1 MSSAPR
7 TLLSPTADLASTKS
21 VYRPLLGEPMVDEP
35 HYLAWQVGETHVG
48 FAPEGGPNGLAGPTP
63 FWDVPDLEASVAE
76 LATAGAWVTQEP
88 MDVGGGTRTALLAD
102 ADGNP
107 IGLRQ
112 G

>member
-1 MSSAPR
+1 MPSSPS
-7 TLLSPTADLASTKS
+7 TLLSPTTDLAAAKA
-21 VYRPLLGEPMVDEP
+21 VYGPLLGEPMVDEP
-35 HYLAWQVGETHVG
+35 YYLAWQVGEIHVG
-48 FAPEGGPNGLAGPTP
+48 FAPGGGPNRLAGPTP

-76 LATAGAWVTQEP
+76 LTSAGATLTQQP

-107 IGLRQ
+107 LGLRQ